1 LGDLRLQ
8 LIEQDLFTRTVHSPS
23 HRMASS
29 SPSLRAA
36 ILIVSTTAAKDPSTD
51 AADVALRDVF
61 EKDGG
66 GQWTVAETQIVSDNV
81 SHIQRQVML
90 WADKP
95 DPTVNLIITTGGTG
109 FAVSD
114 ETPEAV
120 SALLHKKAP
129 GLVHAMLSTSLSV
142 TPLAMMSRPVAGV
155 RNKTVILT
163 LPGSVKGARE
173 NLQAVLK
180 TLSHAC
186 LQAAGADSRALHSG
200 GVKKLEKEAGISG
213 GGANQAGGHHH
224 HHHGHSH
231 AHGHGHGHGH
241 GGGHGALVRHTESDE
256 NPKSNDP
263 SLGPS
268 RRHRSSPYPMLS
280 VDDALN
286 LIAEHTPAPQVTT
299 SKVDSTLVGSVLAED
314 VAARENVPA
323 FRASIVDGYAVVV
336 PKDGNMKGVYP
347 VVSVSHAEPGKEI
360 QPLKEG
366 EITRITTG
374 APLPPGA
381 TTVIMVEDTVLKS
394 KTDDGREE
402 KEVEILAENVRE
414 GENIR
419 EVGSDI
425 KRDTT
430 ILVKGEQISSV
441 GGEIGL
447 LAAVGVAEVKTYRRP
462 VVGVLSTGDEIVEH
476 SRPGDLRH
484 GEVRDTN
491 RPTLIS
497 AARDW
502 GYATVDLGI
511 ASDKPGT
518 LEGTLRDSLRKVDMV
533 ITTGGVSMGELD
545 LLKPTIERAL
555 GGTIHF
561 GRVAMKPGKPTTFAT
576 VPVKNDAGER
586 VSKVIFSLPGNP
598 ASALV
603 TFHLFVL
610 PSLQQMEGKS
620 PPGLTKVPVIL
631 AHDFDL
637 DNRRMEYHR
646 AIVSVSKDGVLSASS
661 TGGQRSSKVGSL
673 KGANALLALPSGSQP
688 FPKGAKV
695 DALLMGP
702 VRSSI

>member
-1 LGDLRLQ
+1 
-8 LIEQDLFTRTVHSPS
+8 
-23 HRMASS
+23 MSS
-29 SPSLRAA
+29 TSIPLRAA

-61 EKDGG
+61 DKDGG
-66 GQWTVAETQIVSDNV
+66 GQWSVVDTRIVRDNK
-81 SHIQRQVML
+81 SHIQHQIMQ
-90 WADKP
+90 WADSV
-95 DPTVNLIITTGGTG
+95 DYAVNLVVTTGGTG
-109 FAVSD
+109 FAASD

-120 SALLHKKAP
+120 SAMLHKQAP
-129 GLVHAMLSTSLSV
+129 GLVHAMLAASLSV
-142 TPLAMMSRPVAGV
+142 TPFAMMSRPVAGV
-155 RNKTVILT
+155 RYKTVILT
-163 LPGSVKGARE
+163 LPGSVKGAKE

-180 TLSHAC
+180 TLPHAC

-200 GVKKLEKEAGISG
+200 GVKKLEKEAGIESG
-213 GGANQAGGHHH
+213 AGQSGHAGGHHH
-224 HHHGHSH
+224 H
-231 AHGHGHGHGH
+231 HGHGHGHGH
-241 GGGHGALVRHTESDE
+241 SHGHAGLVRHTKHDE

-268 RRHRSSPYPMLS
+268 RRYRSSPYPMLS
-280 VDDALN
+280 VDDALK
-286 LIAEHTPAPQVTT
+286 LIEEHTPAPEMVT

-314 VAARENVPA
+314 VTARENVPA
-323 FRASIVDGYAVVV
+323 FRASIVDGYAVVA
-336 PKDGNMKGVYP
+336 PQDGNMKGVYP
-347 VVSVSHAEPGKEI
+347 VVSVSHAEPGKDME
-360 QPLKEG
+360 PLKEG
-366 EITRITTG
+366 EIARITTG

-381 TTVIMVEDTVLKS
+381 TSVIMVEDTVLKS
-394 KTDDGREE
+394 KTQDGLEE
-402 KEVEILAENVRE
+402 KEVDILAENVQER
-414 GENIR
+414 ENIR

-425 KRDTT
+425 KKDAT
-430 ILVKGEQISSV
+430 ILEKGEQISSV

-476 SRPGDLRH
+476 NRPGDLRH

-502 GYATVDLGI
+502 GYEVVDLGI
-511 ASDKPGT
+511 ASDKPGS
-518 LEGTLRDSLRKVDMV
+518 LEETLRDGLRKVDVV

-576 VPVKNDAGER
+576 VPVKNYAGER
-586 VSKVIFSLPGNP
+586 LSKVVFSLPGNP

-620 PPGLTKVPVIL
+620 PPGLTKVPVVL
-631 AHDFDL
+631 AHDLFL
-637 DNRRMEYHR
+637 DNRRPEYHR
-646 AIVSVSKDGVLSASS
+646 AIVSVAKDGVLSAAS
-661 TGGQRSSKVGSL
+661 TGGQRSSRVGSL
-673 KGANALLALPSGSQP
+673 KGANALLALPSGSEP
-688 FPKGAKV
+688 LRKGSKV
-695 DALLMGP
+695 EALLMNN